1 VVTFTPRL
9 LFPQG
14 KSTWCLLNR
23 RLGGLQSWS
32 GRGGEEKNIQPVL
45 GLEPPITQLVAQRHI
60 TELSQL
66 LAERLLRYMKFVSK
80 NLLASEEKNIFFG
93 TKKLKLVIETLFINH
108 VTAKV
113 QFTFLE

>member
-1 VVTFTPRL
+1 
-9 LFPQG
+9 
-14 KSTWCLLNR
+14 
-23 RLGGLQSWS
+23 
-32 GRGGEEKNIQPVL
+32 
-45 GLEPPITQLVAQRHI
+45 
-60 TELSQL
+60 
-66 LAERLLRYMKFVSK
+66 LRYMKFVSK